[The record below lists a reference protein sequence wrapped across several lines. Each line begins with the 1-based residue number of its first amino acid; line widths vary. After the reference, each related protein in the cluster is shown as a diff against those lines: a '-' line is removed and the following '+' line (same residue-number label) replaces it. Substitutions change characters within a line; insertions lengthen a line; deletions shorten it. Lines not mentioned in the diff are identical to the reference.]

1 MRVIKGRHC
10 TTFSLRGFQFDLS
23 SSPLM
28 IQASLHVQWVDLQ
41 EEDKISAVRNPLTVP
56 TCELK
61 KKKWKQKKTAW
72 WVKWMNPTLM
82 SDIYFPRPLLRVY
95 WSLFAHSCISS
106 EPPLWHLT
114 WSTEDVG
121 QNCRSSTFHSEQC
134 QIRLQNNAPKP
145 IVFQNHSTHAN
156 SKHREWLCA

>member
-41 EEDKISAVRNPLTVP
+41 EEDTTSSVRNPLTVL

-61 KKKWKQKKTAW
+61 KTNGSKKTPKKLLSYVPVVKWIW
-72 WVKWMNPTLM
+72 WEKWMNPTP
-82 SDIYFPRPLLRVY
+82 SICQISTFPAH
-95 WSLFAHSCISS
+95 WSEYIDALFAHSCISN
-106 EPPLWHLT
+106 EPPILHLT

-121 QNCRSSTFHSEQC
+121 QNCRSST
-134 QIRLQNNAPKP
+134 L
-145 IVFQNHSTHAN
+145 HST
-156 SKHREWLCA
+156 